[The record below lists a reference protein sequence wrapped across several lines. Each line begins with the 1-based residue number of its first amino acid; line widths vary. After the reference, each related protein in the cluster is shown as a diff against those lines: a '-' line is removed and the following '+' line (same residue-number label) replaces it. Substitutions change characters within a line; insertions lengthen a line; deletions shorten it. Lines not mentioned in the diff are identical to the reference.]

1 MSARDADNPVWVQE
15 VLHFWFAELDESDW
29 FSGDPGIDE
38 RVRDRFL
45 VLHKQLAASSGDGV
59 TQARPLLAAVIVLDQ
74 FSRNLFRGS
83 ARAFTTDAVAR
94 GLARQA
100 IANDLDSGLQ
110 PQERHFLYMPFE
122 HSEDPADQA
131 LAVRLI
137 AQLGCEEW
145 TKYALA
151 HKALIDRFGRFPH
164 RNAALGRESSADEM
178 AAMNQ
183 PMGSF

>member
-1 MSARDADNPVWVQE
+1 MSAREADNPAWVEE
-15 VLHFWFAELDESDW
+15 VLHFWFSELDESDW
-29 FSGDPGIDE
+29 FFGDADIDE
-38 RVRDRFL
+38 RIRDRFL
-45 VLHKQLAASSGDGV
+45 ALHEYLAGSSGSRV

-83 ARAFTTDAVAR
+83 ARAFATDALAR
-94 GLARQA
+94 GLAKQA
-100 IANDLDSGLQ
+100 IANDLDSGMK

-145 TKYALA
+145 TKYAVA

-164 RNAALGRESSADEM
+164 RNTALGRESSAEEF

-183 PMGSF
+183 PLGSF